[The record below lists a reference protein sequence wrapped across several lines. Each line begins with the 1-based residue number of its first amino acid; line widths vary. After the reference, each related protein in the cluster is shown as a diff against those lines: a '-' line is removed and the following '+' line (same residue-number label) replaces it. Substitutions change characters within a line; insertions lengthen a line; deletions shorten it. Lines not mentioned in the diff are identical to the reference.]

1 MWDIC
6 TSEYIVSTQGIATS
20 KQCRANHAHRM
31 RERRRLSPQ
40 VNIDIKKVLVYVFTH
55 HTLRP
60 PTTEIRLKEGLPFL
74 CRAEEIV
81 CALSRFDLNNG
92 NIQDFFKQIQQ
103 IATSYPTPTASNKH
117 AGVGG
122 RAPGEAV

>member
-1 MWDIC
+1 
-6 TSEYIVSTQGIATS
+6 
-20 KQCRANHAHRM
+20 M

-40 VNIDIKKVLVYVFTH
+40 VNIDMKKVLVYDFTH
-55 HTLRP
+55 HTLRT

-81 CALSRFDLNNG
+81 FALSRFDLNNG
-92 NIQDFFKQIQQ
+92 NIQHFFKQIQQ
-103 IATSYPTPTASNKH
+103 MATSYPTPTTSNKH
-117 AGVGG
+117 GGVGG